1 MKLMCWVPYGYF
13 FGDRVGTAAM
23 ILIELRESVCLFCF
37 PSIRN
42 VGSYRFL
49 AFSGI

>member
-1 MKLMCWVPYGYF
+1 MCWVPYGYF
-13 FGDRVGTAAM
+13 FGDRVGTVVM
-23 ILIELRESVCLFCF
+23 ILIELRESVCLLCF
-37 PSIRN
+37 PSVRN